1 MQEYKSMVAENN
13 SNNVGLAAIFQLNKM
28 DKISTSFLPST
39 STNWVRNR

>member
-1 MQEYKSMVAENN
+1 MEDYKSMVVENN
-13 SNNVGLAAIFQLNKM
+13 FNKVGLAAIFQLNKM